1 MRLLSV
7 SVKYQLIYDRN
18 FIKITVNTLLIL
30 ANPTNDAVIKLV
42 LQVSQKMV
50 LILLT
55 TQKRSW

>member
-18 FIKITVNTLLIL
+18 FIKITVSTLLIL